1 MIIIYMNQKILKS
14 IYCDSNPSLFRN

>member
-1 MIIIYMNQKILKS
+1 MIIIHINQKILKS